1 MPALYVNLMPKYQDL
16 GYQRSSRPEQPDQ
29 RRPNKAARFPHRTE
43 ALRDSASA
51 VSPIRFTTGTAS
63 VAAVVNSSAISYNVE
78 ASLDFSGSSSF
89 ISSAATWF
97 SSGLSAST
105 SNALASFGSPVSALR
120 LNVVSG
126 SSTGTVT
133 ASFVQAG

>member
-1 MPALYVNLMPKYQDL
+1 M
-16 GYQRSSRPEQPDQ
+16 
-29 RRPNKAARFPHRTE
+29 
-43 ALRDSASA
+43 
-51 VSPIRFTTGTAS
+51 
-63 VAAVVNSSAISYNVE
+63 NSSAMSYNVE

-105 SNALASFGSPVSALR
+105 SNALTSFGFPVSALR

>member
-1 MPALYVNLMPKYQDL
+1 M
-16 GYQRSSRPEQPDQ
+16 
-29 RRPNKAARFPHRTE
+29 
-43 ALRDSASA
+43 
-51 VSPIRFTTGTAS
+51 
-63 VAAVVNSSAISYNVE
+63 NSSAISYNVE

>member
-1 MPALYVNLMPKYQDL
+1 MGA
-16 GYQRSSRPEQPDQ
+16 GAASR
-29 RRPNKAARFPHRTE
+29 
-43 ALRDSASA
+43 
-51 VSPIRFTTGTAS
+51 
-63 VAAVVNSSAISYNVE
+63 
-78 ASLDFSGSSSF
+78 
-89 ISSAATWF
+89 ATWF

-105 SNALASFGSPVSALR
+105 SNALASFGFPVSALR

>member
-1 MPALYVNLMPKYQDL
+1 M
-16 GYQRSSRPEQPDQ
+16 
-29 RRPNKAARFPHRTE
+29 
-43 ALRDSASA
+43 
-51 VSPIRFTTGTAS
+51 
-63 VAAVVNSSAISYNVE
+63 NSSAISYNVE

-105 SNALASFGSPVSALR
+105 SNALASFGFPVSALR

>member
-1 MPALYVNLMPKYQDL
+1 MNRTTDSLAPELATL
-16 GYQRSSRPEQPDQ
+16 SSTAGFPTWFRDTTIRP
-29 RRPNKAARFPHRTE
+29 F
-43 ALRDSASA
+43 S
-51 VSPIRFTTGTAS
+51 AS

-105 SNALASFGSPVSALR
+105 SNALASFGFPVSALR